1 VTIPTPSQFQE
12 RKQYIIKTE
21 GYDTIGGGLNG
32 AHMKDVDS
40 EVLASFDKYLP
51 YAQPWWQNIEEDGTE

>member
-51 YAQPWWQNIEEDGTE
+51 YAQP